1 MTKGNKYPII
11 IAYQCIIMDYK
22 PYSVEWNRKRYLAEA
37 MQKYFDDEAS
47 VDVVVSDIVDIL
59 EGWEYRHRS
68 FADKFQ
74 EVLSELRPL
83 MS

>member
-1 MTKGNKYPII
+1 
-11 IAYQCIIMDYK
+11 MDYK
-22 PYSVEWNRKRYLAEA
+22 PYSTEWNRKRYLAEA
-37 MQKYFDDEAS
+37 MQKYFDDESS

-59 EGWEYRHRS
+59 EDWEYRHRS
-68 FADKFQ
+68 LADKFQ